1 MATTT
6 TASTAQPAEAH
17 GNFPPFDSSTFGSQ
31 LVWLALAFGAL
42 YLLMS
47 KVALPRVASIL
58 EERHNRVSSDL
69 DQAAKLK
76 AETDAAIEAYEKA
89 LADAKA
95 KAQAIAG
102 ETNARLAAETDER
115 RKALEADLNAKLA
128 SAEAQ
133 IVAGKTK
140 AMSNVRGIAVDTAT
154 AIVERLMGSAPA
166 SGEVDAAV
174 GQSLPAGTQ

>member
-1 MATTT
+1 M
-6 TASTAQPAEAH
+6 
-17 GNFPPFDSSTFGSQ
+17 
-31 LVWLALAFGAL
+31 
-42 YLLMS
+42 
-47 KVALPRVASIL
+47 
-58 EERHNRVSSDL
+58 SSDL

-154 AIVERLMGSAPA
+154 AIVERLMGPAPA

>member
-6 TASTAQPAEAH
+6 TASTAHPAEAH

-76 AETDAAIEAYEKA
+76 AEDVAEICDAAIVVVDEEGEGGDGERHGAA
-89 LADAKA
+89 LRRGRVAFKL
-95 KAQAIAG
+95 
-102 ETNARLAAETDER
+102 TARRAWSR
-115 RKALEADLNAKLA
+115 RT
-128 SAEAQ
+128 S
-133 IVAGKTK
+133 
-140 AMSNVRGIAVDTAT
+140 
-154 AIVERLMGSAPA
+154 
-166 SGEVDAAV
+166 
-174 GQSLPAGTQ
+174 

>member
-6 TASTAQPAEAH
+6 TASTAHPAEAH

-76 AETDAAIEAYEKA
+76 AET
-89 LADAKA
+89 DAKA